1 VRLFDALALI
11 LRMRVPKGNVLDQV
25 DPGLHEQAKSHLES
39 LSLEYQRRLLM
50 DQFPKD

>member
-1 VRLFDALALI
+1 
-11 LRMRVPKGNVLDQV
+11 MRVPKGNVLDQV